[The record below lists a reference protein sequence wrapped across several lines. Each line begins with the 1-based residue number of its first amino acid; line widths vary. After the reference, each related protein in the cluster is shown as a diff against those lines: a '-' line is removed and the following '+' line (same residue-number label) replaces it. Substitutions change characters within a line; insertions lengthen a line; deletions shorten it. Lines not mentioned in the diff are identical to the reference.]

1 MNEKTALRRA
11 LLDRRRGITP
21 ERSRAAGIALL
32 ARARDAGLLDAVS
45 PGMGLADKGLLDAGA
60 PGVGLPD
67 AGSPDADLTDA
78 DLTDAGLADAG
89 WADAGSIDAGASG
102 AAPQEAAVR
111 GASGRRAPTVAA
123 FEPIR
128 GEIDTTPLID
138 AWLAAGVQVIVPAST
153 THVAWR
159 RLRPTRRCG
168 ADAAGG
174 ARGAADDG
182 TAADGRHENDG
193 RAGADATELD
203 PYALAEADLVF
214 VPALAVDADGTRLGR
229 GGGWYDR
236 ALARRASHAR
246 VVAVCWPWEC
256 VDRLPREPHDAP
268 VDAALTPARVMPTGT
283 WRPRCH
289 GAD

>member
-11 LLDRRRGITP
+11 LLDRRRAITP

-45 PGMGLADKGLLDAGA
+45 PGMGLLDKGLL
-60 PGVGLPD
+60 D
-67 AGSPDADLTDA
+67 AGSPDADL
-78 DLTDAGLADAG
+78 ADAG
-89 WADAGSIDAGASG
+89 SADAGSIDTGTSG
-102 AAPQEAAVR
+102 AAPQEAAGR
-111 GASGRRAPTVAA
+111 GAAGRRAPTVAA

-138 AWLAAGVQVIVPAST
+138 AWLAAGVRVIVPASM

-168 ADAAGG
+168 ADAAGD

-182 TAADGRHENDG
+182 TTADGRHENDD
-193 RAGADATELD
+193 RAGADATELGPD
-203 PYALAEADLVF
+203 ALAEADLVL
-214 VPALAVDADGTRLGR
+214 VPALAVDAAGTRLGR

-236 ALARRASHAR
+236 ALARRAAHAR

>member
-45 PGMGLADKGLLDAGA
+45 PGTGLADKGLLDAGSPDA
-60 PGVGLPD
+60 GLADRGWAD
-67 AGSPDADLTDA
+67 AGSPDADLVDRG
-78 DLTDAGLADAG
+78 LT
-89 WADAGSIDAGASG
+89 DAGSIDAGASG
-102 AAPQEAAVR
+102 AAPQEAAGR

-138 AWLAAGVQVIVPAST
+138 AWLAAGVRVIVPASM

-159 RLRPTRRCG
+159 RLRPTRRC
-168 ADAAGG
+168 APDAAGD

-182 TAADGRHENDG
+182 TTADGRHENDD
-193 RAGADATELD
+193 RAGADATELGPD
-203 PYALAEADLVF
+203 ALAEADLVL
-214 VPALAVDADGTRLGR
+214 VPALAVDAAGTRLGR

-236 ALARRASHAR
+236 ALAHRAPHAR